1 MIASAEPPEAL
12 PLTERTRV
20 LLPGLYA
27 WMLTVGLPVM
37 ARGVRTGPRL
47 TAAAALVAL
56 LLALSIVGQRLTVA
70 RVFGIYVFVLCS
82 ALTWALLGSDLSP
95 AHLDR
100 VRTALGTLGWV
111 LYAFGWGR
119 VRTLPEAD
127 RELQIAPGAPL
138 IPRSRLHARAVPI
151 VAFAVCAALVCEG
164 LAFRVDRPEHAV
176 LAHGAAVACALLV
189 LSAGSRIALA
199 QGTRVELASPAQRLN
214 AVALRG
220 ALLALLFGLGLVW
233 AALR

>member
-1 MIASAEPPEAL
+1 MIASAEPSEEM

-27 WMLTVGLPVM
+27 WLLTVGLPVL
-37 ARGVRTGPRL
+37 ARGTRSGPRVA
-47 TAAAALVAL
+47 AAAALCAL
-56 LLALSIVGQRLTVA
+56 LLALSVVGQRLVLA
-70 RVFGIYVFVLCS
+70 RLLGIYVFVFCS

-119 VRTLPEAD
+119 VRTLPEPGSAP
-127 RELQIAPGAPL
+127 QVAPGAPL
-138 IPRSRLHARAVPI
+138 VPRSRLHPRAMPI
-151 VAFAVCAALVCEG
+151 VAFAVIAALVCEA

-176 LAHGAAVACALLV
+176 LAHGAAVAAALML
-189 LSAGSRIALA
+189 LSGGSRIALA
-199 QGTRVELASPAQRLN
+199 QGTRVELASGVQRLN
-214 AVALRG
+214 TVALRG
-220 ALLALLFGLGLVW
+220 ALLAVLFGVGLVW
-233 AALR
+233 AAVK

>member
-1 MIASAEPPEAL
+1 MIAAAEPSEAL

-20 LLPGLYA
+20 LLPGVYA

-47 TAAAALVAL
+47 TAAGALVAL
-56 LLALSIVGQRLTVA
+56 LLALSIVGQRLAIA
-70 RVFGIYVFVLCS
+70 RLLGIYVFVLFS

-119 VRTLPEAD
+119 VRTLPEAG
-127 RELQIAPGAPL
+127 ELRIAPGAPL
-138 IPRSRLHARAVPI
+138 VPRSRLHARAMPI
-151 VAFAVCAALVCEG
+151 VAFAVCTALVCEG